1 MVPRGDD
8 GPASVDDD
16 DDNDGDGDDGPASV
30 DDDDVDGG
38 DGDDGPASVEVKIGL
53 LGFGSRRQEV
63 GGRGTR
69 REESGFQV
77 KLKLILFLKLM
88 MAGNGR

>member
-16 DDNDGDGDDGPASV
+16 P
-30 DDDDVDGG
+30 DDDDGG

-53 LGFGSRRQEV
+53 LGFGRGRQEV
-63 GGRGTR
+63 GGCGSRR
-69 REESGFQV
+69 REESGF
-77 KLKLILFLKLM
+77 
-88 MAGNGR
+88 

>member
-1 MVPRGDD
+1 MFTEWTHHVKDLC
-8 GPASVDDD
+8 
-16 DDNDGDGDDGPASV
+16 DNIDGDDSL
-30 DDDDVDGG
+30 
-38 DGDDGPASVEVKIGL
+38 ASVEVKIGL
-53 LGFGSRRQEV
+53 LGFGSGRQEV
-63 GGRGTR
+63 GGRGSR

>member
-1 MVPRGDD
+1 MVPRGHD

-16 DDNDGDGDDGPASV
+16 DDDD
-30 DDDDVDGG
+30 G

-53 LGFGSRRQEV
+53 LGFGRGRQEV
-63 GGRGTR
+63 GGRGSR

-77 KLKLILFLKLM
+77 EMKLILFLRLM
-88 MAGNGR
+88 MMLAGNGL

>member
-16 DDNDGDGDDGPASV
+16 DDDDDDGDGN
-30 DDDDVDGG
+30 
-38 DGDDGPASVEVKIGL
+38 DGPASVEVKIGL
-53 LGFGSRRQEV
+53 LGFGSGRQEV
-63 GGRGTR
+63 GGWGSR

-77 KLKLILFLKLM
+77 EMKLILFLKLM
-88 MAGNGR
+88 MAGNRR